1 MSKNIK
7 KLKKA
12 RSILDVA
19 IVGYTEGN
27 VAAELDEAYKI
38 IDEVITGEES
48 DNGHRE
54 TWIHTTD
61 FGRSE
66 RR

>member
-54 TWIHTTD
+54 T
-61 FGRSE
+61 
-66 RR
+66 